1 MRYTLI
7 QVIFLAGL
15 LGGCDGQSA
24 VKPVEQFDEHSGMTL
39 GVLKEPITLLPS
51 AENAVQVL
59 RKRATFA
66 YLGPVEW
73 NRSGVFSYALWI
85 HIAPGNDRQ
94 VGDIREASALTL
106 VLDEGPLVLAPA
118 EPPKDAHDPY
128 HQAVSWGQT
137 AYFELTVAMLRRM
150 ASSSKLELDV
160 RGADGSAVGFTP
172 TVDTRAVLT
181 QYVQSRGVTG
191 D

>member
-15 LGGCDGQSA
+15 VGCGGESA

-51 AENAVQVL
+51 AQNAVLVL

-94 VGDIREASALTL
+94 VGDIHDASALSL
-106 VLDEGPLVLAPA
+106 VLDSGPLVLAPI
-118 EPPKDAHDPY
+118 EPPQNAHDPY
-128 HQAVSWGQT
+128 HQTVSWGQT
-137 AYFELTVAMLRRM
+137 AYFDLTVPMLRQM
-150 ASSSKLELDV
+150 AASSKLELVV
-160 RGADGSAVGFTP
+160 RAADGSAVSFAP